1 MQEDPVK
8 FRQNVR
14 RNERE
19 SSKGKKKHA
28 RRSSKDEEKKQIQE
42 DPVKMRRRKQ
52 IQEDPVKVR
61 KKVQTKYLCI
71 FKIFTSV
78 MGRMGSEKY
87 RDFFFILHNPVF
99 LYTPSHSLLWYWSV
113 PTIKKKFFLCPPIAS
128 YHFHT
133 HLFEK
138 ET

>member
-61 KKVQTKYLCI
+61 KKVQTKYA
-71 FKIFTSV
+71 
-78 MGRMGSEKY
+78 
-87 RDFFFILHNPVF
+87 F
-99 LYTPSHSLLWYWSV
+99 LKFLLVSWEEWDRKNIAY
-113 PTIKKKFFLCPPIAS
+113 FFLFCTILFFYTLPPIPF
-128 YHFHT
+128 YGIGQCRP
-133 HLFEK
+133 
-138 ET
+138 